1 MHASPYLEASVTGL
15 REEFGLR
22 AHNVLVDVP
31 LPRFAL
37 DRQVGVLALSE
48 QSGSTIPV
56 SLSLARCLARAGY
69 FGKLYLCTPRMSAW
83 GTRSV
88 VSIGGGWEPNVV
100 IVIAVSEL
108 AQVSCKK
115 RKNVTFSNV
124 LVAGNGVAKCL

>member
-1 MHASPYLEASVTGL
+1 MSV
-15 REEFGLR
+15 
-22 AHNVLVDVP
+22 
-31 LPRFAL
+31 
-37 DRQVGVLALSE
+37 
-48 QSGSTIPV
+48 
-56 SLSLARCLARAGY
+56 
-69 FGKLYLCTPRMSAW
+69 W

-108 AQVSCKK
+108 AQLSCKK